1 MIDKLFI
8 RVQPYSLMLGGGEGM
23 EIRQRDIKRAELV
36 REKLK

>member
-1 MIDKLFI
+1 M
-8 RVQPYSLMLGGGEGM
+8 RPRTTETGCLMLGGGEGM